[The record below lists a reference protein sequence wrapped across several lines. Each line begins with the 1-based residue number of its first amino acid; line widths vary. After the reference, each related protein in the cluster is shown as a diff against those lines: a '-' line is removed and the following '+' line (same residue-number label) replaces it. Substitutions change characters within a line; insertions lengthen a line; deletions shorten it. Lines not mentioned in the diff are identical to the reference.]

1 MNALEKYFEIEKR
14 GSSTGK
20 EITAGITTFLT
31 ASYIIFVQPAVLS
44 LAGMDFGAV
53 MTATCVAT
61 AFATILMAF
70 FANYPI
76 VVAPAMGHNFFFA
89 ITVCG
94 AVASGGMG
102 FKWQQALAAVFISGS
117 LFLFLSLFGFREKII
132 NAIPAPLRLG
142 IAVGIGLLIALL
154 GLEWGGVIVAK
165 PGTFVG
171 LGSVRSGP
179 VLITFF
185 GCFVILSLMIRKVK
199 GAILWGILSS
209 ALVALPFGYASFHGV
224 VSAPPSIAPT
234 LLQLDFAGLFSNNSW
249 WLVISVFF
257 MLALFDTVGTLVGVA
272 MAAGLMDENG
282 KIPKA
287 ERAMAADAGGT
298 VAGAL
303 LGTST
308 VTAYIESAAGI
319 AAGGR
324 TGLAALVTAGLFLVS
339 MFFAP
344 LAQMVGGGYKVAEG
358 VYLYPVIAPALIVVG
373 SLMLTLVKEINWDD
387 PADGFSAYLAII
399 ITPLSVSI
407 TEGVSVAFIS
417 YSLLKLAQGKFLE
430 TPVLTH
436 ICSLLFIL
444 RYAFLMG

>member
-1 MNALEKYFEIEKR
+1 MGALEKLFEIEKR

-20 EITAGITTFLT
+20 EVTAGITTFLT

-44 LAGMDFGAV
+44 IAGMDFGSV
-53 MTATCVAT
+53 MMATCIAT
-61 AFATILMAF
+61 AFATALMAV

-94 AVASGGMG
+94 AAAAGGMG
-102 FKWQQALAAVFISGS
+102 FHWSQALAAVFISGS
-117 LFLFLSLFGFREKII
+117 IFLFLSLFGFREKII
-132 NAIPAPLRLG
+132 NAIPSPLRLG

-154 GLEWGGVIVAK
+154 GLEWGGVIVSK

-171 LGSVRSGP
+171 FGSMRSGP
-179 VLITFF
+179 VLLTFF
-185 GCFVILSLMIRKVK
+185 GTFLMLALMIRKVR
-199 GAILWGILSS
+199 GAILWGILGS
-209 ALVALPFGYASFHGV
+209 ALAALPFGLATFHGF
-224 VSAPPSIAPT
+224 VSAPPSMVPT
-234 LLQLDFAGLFSNNSW
+234 FLKLDFAGLFANSQW
-249 WLVISVFF
+249 WLVTAVFF

-272 MAAGLMDENG
+272 MAAGLMDESG
-282 KIPKA
+282 KIPRA

-298 VAGAL
+298 MAGAF

-319 AAGGR
+319 AVGGR
-324 TGLAALVTAGLFLVS
+324 TGLAALVTAGLFLLS
-339 MFFAP
+339 IFFSP

-373 SLMLTLVKEINWDD
+373 SLMLTLVKEISWDD
-387 PADGFSAYLAII
+387 PADGFSAYMAII
-399 ITPLSVSI
+399 LTPLSVSI

-417 YSLLKLAQGKFLE
+417 YSLLKSAQGKFFE
-430 TPVLTH
+430 VPWLTH
-436 ICSLLFIL
+436 VCSVLFIL
-444 RYAFLMG
+444 RYAFLAG